1 MDKELLQHMKRA
13 GCYAVAYGIESASP
27 DIIKVINKGITL
39 EQAEEAV
46 RISRL
51 QVRVLCGL
59 PSNQNSF
66 KIPLELGKMHA
77 NSVVLKWDFEA
88 ILVGW

>member
-1 MDKELLQHMKRA
+1 MTCETRVNLVDKELLQHMKRA

-46 RISRL
+46 RIS
-51 QVRVLCGL
+51 QAVGL
-59 PSNQNSF
+59 HFSN
-66 KIPLELGKMHA
+66 
-77 NSVVLKWDFEA
+77 
-88 ILVGW
+88 